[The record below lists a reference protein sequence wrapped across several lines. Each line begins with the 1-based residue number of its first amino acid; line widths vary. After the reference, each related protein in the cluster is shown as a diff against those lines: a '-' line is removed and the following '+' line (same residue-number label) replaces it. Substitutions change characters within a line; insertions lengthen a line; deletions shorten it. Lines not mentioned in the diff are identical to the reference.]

1 MDFYQKYARTVLISG
16 IAFKEGQ
23 CLRVNCEPVHA
34 ELASVIEAEA
44 YKMGAKYVEID
55 LQSPKSSV
63 NRSLHQKEEY
73 LDYVPPYAKNRVE
86 EFVNSQWSLIALSG
100 MEDPLITKLI
110 DQKRN
115 ATTVKATRLV
125 TKPMSLAMGDG
136 RCAWCIV
143 AAPTDGWARQ
153 LGLKDKVELWN
164 VLTPILRLD
173 HEKPELA
180 WKEHSD
186 TLAKRNKIL
195 NDMNIDFLH
204 FEGEGTDLKI
214 YMNEHS
220 IFKGGAMLGDG
231 SSPQI
236 PNLPTEE
243 VFTTPNYRKTEGK
256 VKVTRP
262 VQVLG
267 DQVENAWFVF
277 KNGEVVDYGASYGK
291 HLLDEYFKIDPKA
304 KYLGEVALVDGS
316 SPIFKSGRVFNNIL
330 LDENASCHIA
340 LGNGIAFAMNITGK
354 SEDELDELGCNKSLL
369 HTDFMI
375 GSETIN
381 VTATTKKGEKK
392 PVIKNG
398 LFVL

>member
-1 MDFYQKYARTVLISG
+1 MNFYEKYARTVLISG
-16 IAFKEGQ
+16 VAFKEGQ
-23 CLRVNCEPVHA
+23 CLQIAAEPVHA
-34 ELASVIEAEA
+34 ELVSTIEAEA
-44 YKMGAKYVEID
+44 YKMGAKYVEIN
-55 LQSPKSSV
+55 LQHPRNSV
-63 NRSLHQKEEY
+63 NRSLHQKEEF
-73 LDYVPPYAKNRVE
+73 LDYYPAYLKNRVE
-86 EFVNSQWSLIALSG
+86 EFVNEKWSFISLSG
-100 MEDPLITKLI
+100 MEDPYVTKKI

-115 ATTVKATRLV
+115 AISVKANRMI

-136 RCAWCIV
+136 RCSWCVV
-143 AAPTDGWARQ
+143 AAATDGWARQ

-164 VLTPILRLD
+164 ILTPILRLD
-173 HEKPELA
+173 HESPELA
-180 WKEHSD
+180 WKNHSE

-220 IFKGGAMLGDG
+220 VFKGGAMLGDG
-231 SSPQI
+231 ESPEI

-243 VFTTPNYRKTEGK
+243 VFTTPNYRLTEGK

-277 KNGEVVDYGASYGK
+277 KKGEVVEYGASYGK
-291 HLLDEYFKIDPKA
+291 NLLDEYFKIDPKA

-340 LGNGIAFAMNITGK
+340 LGNGISFAMNITGK
-354 SEDELDELGCNKSLL
+354 TEDELDELGCNKSLL

-375 GSETIN
+375 GSESIN
-381 VTATTKKGEKK
+381 VTATTKNGDKR
-392 PVIKNG
+392 PVIRNG